1 MRNNTRLDRIVKLC
15 NEKGFVSI
23 DELAQSL
30 DVSKITIRRDIELL
44 INLNLIQKVKH
55 GIRPIESQKLTDL
68 LNYDID
74 DACKQNITEKNDIA
88 KKAVSLIN
96 EGEIIFFDSGS
107 TLYYTVQSLP
117 AKIPITAICYGLRI
131 ANVLNNKQLTNFI
144 TVGGL
149 YHKEIDMFESL
160 TNQNEFNSI
169 RAQKA
174 FISAFGVHPQA
185 GLTSGSF
192 FASSIRKKVI
202 SSSEKIILLADSTKF
217 GKIEWAYFAS
227 LKEIDLIITD
237 NGLKPQYREYLDKN
251 EINYILV

>member
-1 MRNNTRLDRIVKLC
+1 MKKNTRLDRIVKLC
-15 NEKGFVSI
+15 NEKGYVSI
-23 DELAQSL
+23 SELAEL
-30 DVSKITIRRDIELL
+30 LNVSKITVRRDIELL
-44 INLNLIQKVKH
+44 NNLHLIKKVKN
-55 GIRPIESQKLTDL
+55 GVQPLESQYLADL
-68 LNYDID
+68 LNYNID
-74 DACKQNITEKNDIA
+74 EACNQNVKEKKEIA
-88 KKAVSLIN
+88 KMAITLID
-96 EGEIIFFDSGS
+96 EGDTVFFDSGS
-107 TLYYTVQSLP
+107 TLYYMV
-117 AKIPITAICYGLRI
+117 KILQDKITITAICYGLKI
-131 ANVLNNKQLTNFI
+131 ADILNSKQLTNLI

-192 FASSIRKKVI
+192 FASSMRKKVI